1 MTDFTGFD
9 KISAYPITI
18 KGIDNA
24 NRICNRYYDHG
35 RAALTEAIL
44 ANANFCFN
52 PWARNLKPMIAFD
65 LAHRFNMGEPNLPS
79 VEEVMEECQNLIEF
93 IKASRE
99 EREGE
104 NT

>member
-1 MTDFTGFD
+1 MNTLET

-18 KGIDNA
+18 KSIDAVNKVSTQ
-24 NRICNRYYDHG
+24 YYDHG

-44 ANANFCFN
+44 INANFCFN
-52 PWARNLKPMIAFD
+52 PWARNLKPMIAFY
-65 LAHRFNMGEPNLPS
+65 LAYRFNMGEPNLPS

-93 IKASRE
+93 IKASRK
-99 EREGE
+99 ERKGE